1 MFQVSR
7 FLLLSLFGICSNLQL
22 IFCLP
27 AQCLALSKKISPIKG
42 IEARKASWEVL
53 QAVGGGAFADVAL
66 ERTFNL
72 YSFTSMDKALI
83 TELSYGAI
91 RQRYF
96 LDCWIDSLGKV
107 SAKKQPPLLRW
118 LLHLGLYQILKM
130 ERIPPSAAINTTV
143 ELAKTHRLK
152 KLAPVV
158 NGILR
163 TALRSKEKG
172 LLLPKSNNPS
182 LELAKNESLPLW
194 LADELISWKGVEAAN
209 RIAQAF
215 NSISPIDIRVNKL
228 RANLKEVKEIF
239 DSSGIQNQVIPNCP
253 YGLEVRAGFGE
264 PRKWPGYE
272 EGLWSVQ
279 DRSSQLIAPSLG
291 PLPGEKI
298 LDACAAPGGKSTHIA
313 ELMNNEGKL
322 WSVDRSSRR
331 SKKIFANSERLGTK
345 CLQILVADSN
355 ELLLKN
361 PDWKGFFDRI
371 LIDAPCSGLG
381 TLSRHP
387 DARWRMN
394 EDSIQELVA
403 VQSHLLN
410 SLAPLLKS
418 GGTLVYST
426 CTIHPEENFN
436 QIKNFIQLKSDFLL
450 EYEKQ
455 IWPGEEDNGDGFYI
469 AVLKK
474 LKN

>member
-1 MFQVSR
+1 MSEN
-7 FLLLSLFGICSNLQL
+7 LSS
-22 IFCLP
+22 
-27 AQCLALSKKISPIKG
+27 IKG
-42 IEARKASWEVL
+42 LDARKAAWEVL

-228 RANLKEVKEIF
+228 RANLKEVKEVF

-253 YGLEVRAGFGE
+253 YGLEVRAGVGE

-331 SKKIFANSERLGTK
+331 SKKILANSERLGTK

-381 TLSRHP
+381 TLARHP

-436 QIKNFIQLKSDFLL
+436 QIKNFLQLKSDFLL

-455 IWPGEEDNGDGFYI
+455 IWPGEEDNGDGFYV
-469 AVLKK
+469 AVLNK

>member
-1 MFQVSR
+1 M
-7 FLLLSLFGICSNLQL
+7 
-22 IFCLP
+22 
-27 AQCLALSKKISPIKG
+27 
-42 IEARKASWEVL
+42 
-53 QAVGGGAFADVAL
+53 
-66 ERTFNL
+66 
-72 YSFTSMDKALI
+72 
-83 TELSYGAI
+83 
-91 RQRYF
+91 
-96 LDCWIDSLGKV
+96 
-107 SAKKQPPLLRW
+107 
-118 LLHLGLYQILKM
+118 
-130 ERIPPSAAINTTV
+130 
-143 ELAKTHRLK
+143 
-152 KLAPVV
+152 
-158 NGILR
+158 
-163 TALRSKEKG
+163 
-172 LLLPKSNNPS
+172 
-182 LELAKNESLPLW
+182 
-194 LADELISWKGVEAAN
+194 
-209 RIAQAF
+209 
-215 NSISPIDIRVNKL
+215 
-228 RANLKEVKEIF
+228 
-239 DSSGIQNQVIPNCP
+239 
-253 YGLEVRAGFGE
+253 
-264 PRKWPGYE
+264 
-272 EGLWSVQ
+272 
-279 DRSSQLIAPSLG
+279 
-291 PLPGEKI
+291 
-298 LDACAAPGGKSTHIA
+298 
-313 ELMNNEGKL
+313 
-322 WSVDRSSRR
+322 
-331 SKKIFANSERLGTK
+331 FANAERLGTK

-387 DARWRMN
+387 DARWRVN

>member
-1 MFQVSR
+1 M
-7 FLLLSLFGICSNLQL
+7 
-22 IFCLP
+22 
-27 AQCLALSKKISPIKG
+27 KG
-42 IEARKASWEVL
+42 LDARKAAWDVI

-66 ERTFNL
+66 ERIFNL
-72 YSFTSMDKALI
+72 YSFKSIDKGLI

-91 RQRYF
+91 RQRYY
-96 LDCWIDSLGKV
+96 LDCWIDYLGKV
-107 SAKKQPPLLRW
+107 PAKKQPPLLRW
-118 LLHLGLYQILKM
+118 LLHLGLYQVLKM
-130 ERIPPSAAINTTV
+130 KRIPPAAAINTTV
-143 ELAKTHRLK
+143 ELAKTHHLK

-163 TALRSKEKG
+163 SALRSKERG

-182 LELAKNESLPLW
+182 LELAKNESLPVW
-194 LADELISWKGVEAAN
+194 LAEELIAWKGVEHAQQ
-209 RIAQAF
+209 IAKAF
-215 NSISPIDIRVNKL
+215 NSVSPIDIRVNKL
-228 RANLKEVKEIF
+228 RADLKDVKELF
-239 DSSGIQNQVIPNCP
+239 DTCGIQNQLIPNCP
-253 YGLEVRAGFGE
+253 FGLEVRAGVGE

-272 EGLWSVQ
+272 EGKWSVQ

-313 ELMNNEGKL
+313 ELINNEGNL

-331 SKKIFANSERLGTK
+331 SKKILANSERLGTK

-355 ELLLKN
+355 ELLLKK

-381 TLSRHP
+381 TLARHP

-394 EDSIQELVA
+394 QDNIQQLVA
-403 VQSHLLN
+403 VQSQLLN
-410 SLAPLLKS
+410 SLAPLLKN
-418 GGTLVYST
+418 GGKLVYST
-426 CTIHPEENFN
+426 CTIHPEENSH
-436 QIKNFIQLKSDFLL
+436 QIKNFLQSKSEFLL

-455 IWPGEEDNGDGFYI
+455 IWPGEGDNGDGFYI
-469 AVLKK
+469 AVLNK
-474 LKN
+474 LKNQ

>member
-1 MFQVSR
+1 MLQVSQ

-42 IEARKASWEVL
+42 LEARKASWEVL

-163 TALRSKEKG
+163 SALRSKEKG

-228 RANLKEVKEIF
+228 RANLKEVKEVF

-253 YGLEVRAGFGE
+253 YGLEVRAGVGE

-381 TLSRHP
+381 TLARHP

-394 EDSIQELVA
+394 EDNIQELVA

-469 AVLKK
+469 AVLNK

>member
-1 MFQVSR
+1 M
-7 FLLLSLFGICSNLQL
+7 
-22 IFCLP
+22 
-27 AQCLALSKKISPIKG
+27 KG
-42 IEARKASWEVL
+42 LDARKAAWEVI

-66 ERTFNL
+66 ERVFNL
-72 YSFTSMDKALI
+72 YSFKSIDKALI

-96 LDCWIDSLGKV
+96 LDCWIDYLGKV
-107 SAKKQPPLLRW
+107 PAKKQPPLLRW
-118 LLHLGLYQILKM
+118 LLHLGLYQVLKM

-143 ELAKTHRLK
+143 ELAKKHHLK

-163 TALRSKEKG
+163 SALRSQKRG
-172 LLLPKSNNPS
+172 LLLPELKNPS

-194 LADELISWKGVEAAN
+194 LASELINWKGIEDAKK
-209 RIAQAF
+209 IAKAF
-215 NSISPIDIRVNKL
+215 NCISPIDIRVNKL
-228 RANLKEVKEIF
+228 RADLKEVKAIF
-239 DSSGIQNQVIPNCP
+239 DSCGIHTQVISNCP
-253 YGLEVRAGFGE
+253 YGLEVRAGVGE

-272 EGLWSVQ
+272 EGKWSVQ

-313 ELMNNEGKL
+313 ELINNEGKV

-331 SKKIFANSERLGTK
+331 SKKILANSERLGTK

-361 PDWKGFFDRI
+361 PDWKSFFDRI

-381 TLSRHP
+381 TLARHP

-394 EDSIQELVA
+394 QDNIQELVA
-403 VQSHLLN
+403 VQSHLLK

-418 GGTLVYST
+418 GGTLIYST

-436 QIKNFIQLKSDFLL
+436 QIKNFLQLKPEFLL

-469 AVLKK
+469 AVLNK